1 MTNKKV
7 KLYKF
12 DNHTTSATKIATAK
26 GVDGAIIWIVD
37 LRELWVG
44 SSNAAQAKLILKG
57 ALDVS
62 INNDT
67 LTINHY
73 NTDGTTTTDTLNIGD
88 KVTTISSSSTDN
100 QYPSAKCVA
109 DIMTDGIGLDGNME
123 YSSNETLI
131 ANEDTL
137 HDAVDVLAS
146 NLYDKVINVVA
157 YANSLIE
164 EGVVTPIPYVP
175 SLVYAPEV
183 ITDTTSTTVTLN
195 PLKGNAVYIFTQ
207 PLTELNIITLSG
219 LYLETTIYFTTHAT
233 TTFSYSFPQGMYKGS
248 VITFNKD
255 THYCLSIKD
264 GVAVLEKIDKY
275 LDESTF
281 IFSSEQLIDGV
292 LKSMPDI
299 VEVSGSTPVIANTQ
313 PYTIYKFGEV
323 TSLTMQQIPAN
334 TLETIAYFSAGSTAV
349 NLVLS
354 GVDPLKLS
362 SGSVASLAN
371 GDFCLVIKDGVVVIT
386 EIKEM

>member
-1 MTNKKV
+1 MSNPNVVLKKKIYNV
-7 KLYKF
+7 ATDSDDGVVVF
-12 DNHTTSATKIATAK
+12 DNTTSKIYVGGVCFSSDVKDAVWNTNTK
-26 GVDGAIIWIVD
+26 
-37 LRELWVG
+37 
-44 SSNAAQAKLILKG
+44 
-57 ALDVS
+57 
-62 INNDT
+62 T
-67 LTINHY
+67 LTITKSD
-73 NTDGTTTTDTLNIGD
+73 NTTINLNIGD
-88 KVTTISSSSTDN
+88 KVTTISSSSTNN

-183 ITDTTSTTVTLN
+183 ITDTTSTTVTIN

-219 LYLETTIYFTTHAT
+219 LYLETTIYFTTHST
-233 TTFSYSFPQGMYKGS
+233 TTFSYSFPQGLYKGS
-248 VITFNKD
+248 VIKFDKNC
-255 THYCLSIKD
+255 HYCMSIKD
-264 GVAVLEKIDKY
+264 GVVILEKIEKY
-275 LDESTF
+275 LNESEF
-281 IFSSEQLIDGV
+281 LFSSEQLIDGV
-292 LKSMPDI
+292 LKSSPDI
-299 VEVSGSTPVIANTQ
+299 VEISGSTPLVANTQ

-334 TLETIAYFSAGSTAV
+334 TLETIAYFSAGSTPV

-354 GVDPLKLS
+354 GTQPLKLS
-362 SGSVASLAN
+362 SGSITNLVN
-371 GDFCLVIKDGVVVIT
+371 GYFCLVIKDGIVVIT
-386 EIKEM
+386 EIKEI